1 MATVNFKFSVINI
14 TTHPHSCEKYIELFQ
29 DAFSCIPPLQIKY
42 YGNECI
48 SIVSSNIKY
57 YNNEKII
64 CGLICKYTQIQDGDW
79 YNSKNGTV
87 LSGDDRPNFD
97 IKSFHPNAQ
106 YFEFIFIPNGH
117 RLFITTKHGDL
128 KLSQAFLAKAL
139 SKLFNDKSLQEKYG
153 EVNVTVEIDTKGM
166 EAIERMERLERLFIR
181 VHLPNGDD
189 LSKEQEA
196 FIERMKN
203 QKASVVDENI
213 KASKNEHITP
223 DKQTKALMELAKSN
237 GFIIARGIENGEK
250 VTKKSSEY
258 PVEYKSSYEPK
269 EENLLDKLIS
279 EAISKISN
287 FIQRKNN

>member
-1 MATVNFKFSVINI
+1 MK
-14 TTHPHSCEKYIELFQ
+14 C
-29 DAFSCIPPLQIKY
+29 PPLNQK
-42 YGNECI
+42 
-48 SIVSSNIKY
+48 
-57 YNNEKII
+57 
-64 CGLICKYTQIQDGDW
+64 
-79 YNSKNGTV
+79 
-87 LSGDDRPNFD
+87 R
-97 IKSFHPNAQ
+97 
-106 YFEFIFIPNGH
+106 
-117 RLFITTKHGDL
+117 
-128 KLSQAFLAKAL
+128 AFLFWGNPFII
-139 SKLFNDKSLQEKYG
+139 KLFNDKSLQEKYG